1 MHTQTLVR
9 IHLHY
14 NFDED
19 CKIHNQ
25 DDTAMIPKRQFCK
38 LLSFWILSIFVLL
51 SIIEISLRLAGYP
64 KGLFESKYP
73 PNSRIEMTWGVIPYT
88 VETNSLG
95 LRGKDVAEKRGR
107 ERIRIM
113 ALGDSVTEGFY
124 VDNQD
129 TYPDVLER
137 RLNELGYQ
145 ADVINAGVGG
155 ISIDEEYALL
165 RRLISLEPDLV
176 VLTFATNDIADI
188 RHKTREMLVDPTLNR
203 KTRLIT
209 SLVNNTATGEALLDR
224 YLTLRFAS
232 YKSSERDDIILK
244 YGQERY
250 QIEGGD
256 EYVANVKEFEDRYAE
271 TDGIIL
277 TEPFSDEATES
288 VSNYLFAFEHL
299 NSFARSHGSCLVLV
313 YFPSY
318 SQVYDP
324 TTSMRIRDILK
335 KKTEEL
341 SVPFLDLTSAFRES
355 GSNEVLHLAPL
366 DYHLNPTGN
375 RVMAEVIAEFL
386 MNDILIGK
394 NCGN

>member
-1 MHTQTLVR
+1 
-9 IHLHY
+9 
-14 NFDED
+14 
-19 CKIHNQ
+19 
-25 DDTAMIPKRQFCK
+25 MIPKRRFYK

-51 SIIEISLRLAGYP
+51 LIIEISLRLAGYP
-64 KGLFESKYP
+64 KGLFKSKYP

-95 LRGKDVAEKRGR
+95 LRGKDVAGKKGR
-107 ERIRIM
+107 ERTRIM

-129 TYPDVLER
+129 SYPDLLEHT
-137 RLNELGYQ
+137 LNELGYQ
-145 ADVINAGVGG
+145 AEVINAGVGG

-165 RRLISLEPDLV
+165 QRLISLEPDLV

-203 KTRLIT
+203 KTRMVT
-209 SLVNNTATGEALLDR
+209 WWVNNTATGEALLDR

-232 YKSSERDDIILK
+232 YKASEKDDIILK

-256 EYVANVKEFEDRYAE
+256 EYPANVKEFKDRYAE
-271 TDGIIL
+271 IDGIIL
-277 TEPFSDEATES
+277 TEPFSDEATEL
-288 VSNYLFAFEHL
+288 VSNYLFVFEHL
-299 NSFARSHGSCLVLV
+299 NNFVRSQGSCLVLV

-341 SVPFLDLTSAFRES
+341 RIPFLDLTSAFRES

-375 RVMAEVIAEFL
+375 QVMAEEIAEFL
-386 MNDILIGK
+386 GNEILVEK
-394 NCGN
+394 K